1 MGNRA
6 VITTLGTNPKRI
18 GLYLHWHG
26 GRDSVEAFL
35 KYAELRQIRKPEC
48 DDGYF
53 FARFAQIVSNFFG
66 NETLSVGI
74 NTLDRLDCNNGD
86 NGVYYI
92 QGYEIVGREFAPQEE
107 QQEYDLYEMLK
118 LINHSQPKE
127 AQISDELLL
136 SPSYKQCLDLL
147 SLVNCTYEL
156 DSLAKFITE
165 KSKKIKEEEEW

>member
-53 FARFAQIVSNFFG
+53 FARLAQIVSNFFG

-118 LINHSQPKE
+118 LINSSQPKE
-127 AQISDELLL
+127 ARVSDDLLL
-136 SPSYKQCLDLL
+136 SPQYRRSMDFVLMINCKEELNNLL
-147 SLVNCTYEL
+147 SI
-156 DSLAKFITE
+156 ITE
-165 KSKKIKEEEEW
+165 KLQKIKEKDI